1 MKFLP
6 APVSRYA
13 QKVVPLMRTGIM
25 AGRVCSSDFGVNA
38 VSTAGS
44 LSLSQI
50 LV

>member
-6 APVSRYA
+6 APVSKYA
-13 QKVVPLMRTGIM
+13 QSVVPMILTGIM
-25 AGRVCSSDFGVNA
+25 AARVGSSDFGVNA
-38 VSTAGS
+38 VSRGS

>member
-6 APVSRYA
+6 SPLSRYA
-13 QKVVPLMRTGIM
+13 QKVVKLIRTDIM

-38 VSTAGS
+38 VSTGS
-44 LSLSQI
+44 LSLSHI

>member
-1 MKFLP
+1 MKFLS

-13 QKVVPLMRTGIM
+13 QKVVPLIRTGM

-38 VSTAGS
+38 VSTGS
-44 LSLSQI
+44 LSLSHI